1 MDRKF
6 RRAGV
11 GLAVGIALFMI
22 GCAEQF
28 KQEEQ
33 SAKEMP
39 IHCGTARGDI
49 RVLQSEKAN
58 VAQQAAMGITM
69 IYPASA
75 VLSIIG
81 GVEDT
86 KYQVATGEYN
96 DAIDKKIAQI
106 KAKCGV

>member
-1 MDRKF
+1 MERTF
-6 RRAGV
+6 RCAGV
-11 GLAVGIALFMI
+11 ILGVGVAFAFA

-33 SAKEMP
+33 SAKTMP

-49 RVLQSEKAN
+49 RVLESEKAN
-58 VAQQAAMGITM
+58 VAQQVAMGVTM

-106 KAKCGV
+106 KSKCGL